1 MKFPTKKLLAGVA
14 AAATLLSGMAFA
26 GGAIADETVTEFTAE
41 ELAVTQSITVTASN
55 DTDISAKT
63 LVAIPLAYYSSARY
77 VTYGDGEREISGFDV
92 ESVSASYDA
101 AIGNALEAAGIDME
115 QVAEEIG
122 TSGNYMV
129 WVVQNLLDSTDSPW
143 SGQLR
148 LFLDALKNES
158 AIAGAGALAP
168 GLRPLMAARTLGS
181 CRD

>member
-26 GGAIADETVTEFTAE
+26 GGAIADDTVTETMFTAE

-77 VTYGDGEREISGFDV
+77 VTYGDIRVISGFDV
-92 ESVSASYDA
+92 ESVSSSYDA
-101 AIGNALEAAGIDME
+101 AIGKALEASHVNME
-115 QVAEEIG
+115 QVAAEIG

-129 WVVQNLLDSTDSPW
+129 WVVQNLLDFHRQPVVRPSA
-143 SGQLR
+143 QL
-148 LFLDALKNES
+148 
-158 AIAGAGALAP
+158 P
-168 GLRPLMAARTLGS
+168 
-181 CRD
+181 